1 MEAIAI
7 AKHIRQSPKKV
18 RFVLDAVRGKKVNEA
33 LNTLE
38 FMNKKA
44 AGHILKTLKSAI
56 ANMSVKS
63 DEYDH
68 ESLKIKEAFVDEGP
82 VMKRW
87 RAAAMGRATQILK
100 RNSHLTIVITDGK
113 N

>member
-44 AGHILKTLKSAI
+44 AGHILKTLKSVLI
-56 ANMSVKS
+56 APCQFLNHYYLTALLVFIVETVNWDFSHALYFWILVLLIPSIKKP
-63 DEYDH
+63 
-68 ESLKIKEAFVDEGP
+68 LKQANYFKE
-82 VMKRW
+82 
-87 RAAAMGRATQILK
+87 
-100 RNSHLTIVITDGK
+100 
-113 N
+113 